1 MSENFKI
8 IYKILKILE
17 SSMDHEVFDVQR
29 ISASAL
35 GITDVRL
42 KKVLKMLLENGYV
55 SGFEIKK
62 YIGDPY
68 ENVIGLGHPNHL
80 KRSRIPGRKQSH
92 EKGCGISKYHLKT
105 KFIN

>member
-17 SSMDHEVFDVQR
+17 SSMDYEVFDVQR

-42 KKVLKMLLENGYV
+42 KKVLKILLENGYV
-55 SGFEIKK
+55 SGFEVKK
-62 YIGDPY
+62 YIGDPH
-68 ENVIGLGHPNHL
+68 ENIIGLENIQITLRGLEYLEENSL
-80 KRSRIPGRKQSH
+80 MRKAA
-92 EKGCGISKYHLKT
+92 ELAKGIVN
-105 KFIN
+105 II

>member
-1 MSENFKI
+1 MSDNFKI

-35 GITDVRL
+35 GITEVRL
-42 KKVLKMLLENGYV
+42 KKVLNMLLENGYV

-62 YIGDPY
+62 YIGNPY
-68 ENVIGLGHPNHL
+68 ENVIGLEDIQITL
-80 KRSRIPGRKQSH
+80 KGLEYLEENSLMRKAA
-92 EKGCGISKYHLKT
+92 ELAKGIAN
-105 KFIN
+105 II

>member
-8 IYKILKILE
+8 IYKILKVLE

-29 ISASAL
+29 ISV
-35 GITDVRL
+35 GITHLHDVRL

-62 YIGDPY
+62 YIGDPC
-68 ENVIGLGHPNHL
+68 ENVIGLEDIQITL
-80 KRSRIPGRKQSH
+80 KGLEYLEENSLMRKAA
-92 EKGCGISKYHLKT
+92 ELAKGISN
-105 KFIN
+105 II